1 MKTSP
6 VKDFETGSYKPA
18 VPAVPLVEIRN
29 LYAGYNGE
37 SVLRDINLSIEES
50 DFIGLIGPNGG
61 GKTTLLKV
69 ILGLLEPKKG
79 EIRVMGQPP
88 TRGRQHIGYV
98 PQSNVYDL
106 DFPIRVR
113 DVVRM
118 GRLGPNRLF
127 KSYNDEDNAIVME
140 RLAWVDML
148 DHKDESL
155 SELSGGQRQ
164 RVYIARA
171 LVNEPRL
178 LLLDEPTV
186 SVDIE
191 ARARIYSLLHKIN
204 ENGVTIV
211 LVSHDMNV
219 ISSYVKTI
227 GCLNRS
233 LYYHSEKAITA
244 EMLEAGYN
252 CPVDLIAHGLPHR
265 VLAAHE
271 EGKTS

>member
-6 VKDFETGSYKPA
+6 VKDFETGSYKPV

>member
-6 VKDFETGSYKPA
+6 VKEFETGSPEPA
-18 VPAVPLVEIRN
+18 GSAAPLVEIRN

-37 SVLRDINLSIEES
+37 PVLRDINLTVEET

-79 EIRVMGQPP
+79 TIRVMGQPP
-88 TRGRQHIGYV
+88 KRGRQQIGYV
-98 PQSNVYDL
+98 PQSTVYDS
-106 DFPIRVR
+106 DFPIRIR

-118 GRLGPNRLF
+118 GRLGPNHLF
-127 KSYNDEDNAIVME
+127 KSYSEEDDALVME
-140 RLAWVDML
+140 RLGWVDML
-148 DHKDESL
+148 DHKDKSL

-191 ARARIYSLLHKIN
+191 ARARIYSLLHQIN
-204 ENGVTIV
+204 QNGVTIL

-244 EMLEAGYN
+244 EMLESGYN

-265 VLAAHE
+265 VLAEHE
-271 EGKTS
+271 GQPS

>member
-1 MKTSP
+1 MNTSP
-6 VKDFETGSYKPA
+6 VKEFETGSYKPEG
-18 VPAVPLVEIRN
+18 PAVPLVEIRN

-191 ARARIYSLLHKIN
+191 ARERIYSLLHKIN

>member
-271 EGKTS
+271 EGKIS